1 MQHISIDP
9 RKKHAPTRDMLDPTF
24 STQLPPAKEIKV
36 HPSNAGEEN
45 ASLFF
50 VGTAT
55 TIMYVERNLKKK
67 PVAEA
72 NRYSEWAGIRLM
84 TDVSSL

>member
-9 RKKHAPTRDMLDPTF
+9 RQKHAPTRDMLVPTF

-55 TIMYVERNLKKK
+55 TIMYVENNSIRWQKLIDTANG
-67 PVAEA
+67 PV
-72 NRYSEWAGIRLM
+72 SG
-84 TDVSSL
+84 